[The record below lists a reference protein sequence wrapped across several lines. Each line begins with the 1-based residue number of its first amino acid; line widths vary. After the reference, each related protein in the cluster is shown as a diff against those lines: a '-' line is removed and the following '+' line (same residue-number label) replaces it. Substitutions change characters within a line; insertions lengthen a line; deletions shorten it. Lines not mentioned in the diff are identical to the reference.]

1 MEQSHQRASRAYQF
15 HPARPAIID
24 LFNLYLGR
32 SARQKTDDSIRDP
45 PNKTQKR
52 VTALNRELPPGNE
65 RFLLDFEQ
73 LQNQFSDQEQLRAVT
88 ESVLISLVIQ
98 CSSHAPRAEFL
109 LFALRSLCSIGYIQW
124 DTFLPSLLSSV
135 SSAEL
140 SSGQGSQP
148 VTSVSSTT
156 VSQSG
161 MLTTSGTVPNS
172 SNFQS
177 LNPTSPMPSVNG
189 IGSPAQSAAE
199 PSSFATLSPVKSSDF
214 TGTGQ
219 QSRTRLNMSTRD
231 NAISSL
237 RQLCCKIV
245 LTGLQSNLKPV
256 THADIFYHMLNWLIN
271 WDQRQQGTDE
281 FDGAKSWKPDK
292 ALVEWLRSCLDVI
305 WLLVEDDKCRVPFYE
320 LLRSGLQFIENIPD
334 DEALFTL
341 ILEIHRRRDMMAMH
355 MQMLDQHL
363 HCPTFGTQRLLS
375 QATTNIAGEAVTNM
389 RYSPIT
395 YPSVLGEPLHGEDLA
410 SSIQRGSLDWER
422 ALRCIRH
429 ALRNTPSPDWWKR
442 VLLVAPCHR
451 VHAQG
456 PTSGAVFTSEM
467 ICEATIDRIVELL
480 KLTNSGNTL
489 KRYILVFVNTYF
501 LCDLKTVHLPVLYSL
516 LFANF
521 CCYVHCTTCSCDGWV
536 HFILDGF
543 NGILKMLGITE
554 THCFSLFAC
563 GNRQG
568 SLHSVKKRVVLC
580 NKRIKFTSILQ
591 ANFILLDLCV
601 AEINCW
607 QEWLVFSDIFF
618 FLMKSG
624 CIDFVEFVDKLVSR
638 LAESDQHIL
647 RTNHVTWLLAQ
658 IIRVEL
664 VMAALNTDS
673 RKVETTR
680 KILSF
685 HKEDRSSD
693 PNNPQSILLDFIS
706 SCQNLRIWSLNTS
719 TREYLNNEQLQKG
732 KQIDEWWRQVSKGER
747 MMDYMNLDDRSIGM
761 FWVVSYTMA
770 QPACE
775 TVMTWLTSA
784 GVTELLPGP
793 NLQSNERLMVMR
805 EVNPVPISL
814 LSGFSINLC
823 LKLAF
828 QMEDSMFSGQ
838 VVPNIA
844 MVETYAR
851 LLLIAPHSL
860 FRSHL
865 SHLTQR
871 NPSTLSKPG
880 ASLLVL
886 EILNY
891 RLLSLYRYQG
901 KSKNLMYDVTKI
913 IATLKGKRGD
923 HRIFRLAENLCM
935 NLILSLRDFFIVKK
949 EGKGPTEFTET
960 LNRITIVTLAIII
973 KTRGIA
979 EAEHLLYLQT
989 MLEQILA
996 TSQHTWSEKTLRY
1009 FPSILRD
1016 ALIGRMDKRGLSI
1029 QAWQQAETT
1038 VINQCTQLL
1047 SPSADP
1053 TYVMTYISHSFPQHR
1068 QYLCAGAWILMHG
1081 HPENIN
1087 SANLGRVLRE
1097 FSPEEVT
1104 ANIYTMVDVFLHHI
1118 LLEVQHGHS
1127 LQDLLLKACANLAFF
1142 VWTHEL
1148 LPLDILLLALIDRD
1162 DDPHALRIVINLLE
1176 RQELQQ
1182 RIKFYLTNRGRP
1194 EHWLFS
1200 GTFKRVEL
1208 QKALGTHLS
1217 WKERYPT
1224 FFDDIATRLLPV
1236 IPLIIYRL
1244 IENDA
1249 ADAADRV
1256 LQLYST
1262 FLHYHPL
1269 NFTFVRD
1276 ILAYFYGHLPGKL
1289 ILRILNVLDV
1299 KKIPFSESFPQ
1310 HINSSSAA
1318 MCPPLDYFATLLL
1331 GLVNN
1336 VIPPLNNSKCG
1347 TMGDA
1352 SNNIMRAPQNKSP
1365 TSQSGPTNASEGQK
1379 AFYQIQDPGT
1389 HTQLILETAIIEILS
1404 LPVSASQIVSSLVQI
1419 VVHIQ
1424 PTLIQSSHGL
1434 HAAPSSVG
1442 QGSVLPTSPSG
1453 GSTDSLSASR
1463 STPSV
1468 SGINPSN
1475 FVSRSGYTCQQLSC
1489 LLIQACGLLLAQLPP
1504 EFHVQLYIEA
1514 SRVIKESWWLTDGKR
1529 SLGELDSAVGYAL
1542 LDPTWAAQDNTSTAI
1557 GNIVALLHSFFSNL
1571 PQEWLEGTHLII
1583 KHLRP
1588 VTSVAVLRIAFR
1600 IMGPLLPRLA
1610 NAHTLFNKSLSL
1622 LLNIMVDVFG
1632 KNAQPSTPVEASEI
1646 ADLIDFLHHVV
1657 HYEGQGGPVQAT
1669 SRPRPEVLA
1678 LCGRALENLRPDVQ
1692 HLLSHLK
1699 TDLNSSIYAATH
1711 PKLVPNPS

>member
-1 MEQSHQRASRAYQF
+1 MEQNQRASRAFQF
-15 HPARPAIID
+15 HPARPAILD

-32 SARQKTDDSIRDP
+32 SARQKAEESIREP

-52 VTALNRELPPGNE
+52 VTALNRELPPRNE
-65 RFLLDFEQ
+65 QFLLDFEQ
-73 LQNQFSDQEQLRAVT
+73 LQSQFPDQEQLRAVT
-88 ESVLISLVIQ
+88 ESILISLVMQ
-98 CSSHAPRAEFL
+98 CSGHAPRAEFL
-109 LFALRSLCSIGYIQW
+109 LFALRSLCSIGYIRW

-135 SSAEL
+135 SSAEI
-140 SSGQGSQP
+140 SIAQGSQSVP
-148 VTSVSSTT
+148 AVSSTSL
-156 VSQSG
+156 SQSG
-161 MLTTSGTVPNS
+161 MLPS
-172 SNFQS
+172 SNTIPISSTFQS
-177 LNPTSPMPSVNG
+177 SNPASPMPSVHG
-189 IGSPAQSAAE
+189 IGSPAQSAIE
-199 PSSFATLSPVKSSDF
+199 PSSGAALSPMKSSDV
-214 TGTGQ
+214 TCTGQ
-219 QSRTRLNMSTRD
+219 QSTTRTNLLIRD

-237 RQLCCKIV
+237 RQLCCKII

-256 THADIFYHMLNWLIN
+256 THADIFHHVLNWLVN
-271 WDQRQQGTDE
+271 WDQRQLGSDE
-281 FDGAKSWKPDK
+281 FDGAKCWKPDK
-292 ALVEWLRSCLDVI
+292 ALIEWLHICLDVI

-375 QATTNIAGEAVTNM
+375 QATTNVSSEAVSNM

-410 SSIQRGSLDWER
+410 ASIQRGNLDWER

-429 ALRNTPSPDWWKR
+429 ALRATPSTDWWKH
-442 VLLVAPCHR
+442 VLLVAPCYRPHS
-451 VHAQG
+451 QG
-456 PTSGAVFTSEM
+456 PTPGAVFTSEM

-480 KLTNSGNTL
+480 KLTNS
-489 KRYILVFVNTYF
+489 
-501 LCDLKTVHLPVLYSL
+501 
-516 LFANF
+516 
-521 CCYVHCTTCSCDGWV
+521 
-536 HFILDGF
+536 
-543 NGILKMLGITE
+543 
-554 THCFSLFAC
+554 
-563 GNRQG
+563 
-568 SLHSVKKRVVLC
+568 
-580 NKRIKFTSILQ
+580 
-591 ANFILLDLCV
+591 
-601 AEINCW
+601 EINCW

-618 FLMKSG
+618 FLMKIG
-624 CIDFVEFVDKLVSR
+624 CIDFVDFVDKLVLR
-638 LAESDQHIL
+638 FAEGDQNIL

-658 IIRVEL
+658 IIRLEL
-664 VMAALNTDS
+664 VINALNTDS

-732 KQIDEWWRQVSKGER
+732 KQIDEWWRQVSKGDR

-775 TVMTWLTSA
+775 TVMNWLNSA
-784 GVTELLPGP
+784 GVQELLPGS
-793 NLQSNERLMVMR
+793 NLQSTERLMVMR
-805 EVNPVPISL
+805 EVSPLPISL

-823 LKLAF
+823 LKLAY
-828 QMEDSMFSGQ
+828 QMEESMFLGQ

-844 MVETYAR
+844 MVETYVR
-851 LLLIAPHSL
+851 LLLLAPHSM

-865 SHLTQR
+865 SHLSQR
-871 NPSTLSKPG
+871 NPAILKQPG
-880 ASLLVL
+880 PSLLVL

-901 KSKNLMYDVTKI
+901 KSKILMYDITKI
-913 IATLKGKRGD
+913 ISTLKGKRGD

-935 NLILSLRDFFIVKK
+935 NLIFSLREFFFVKK

-960 LNRITIVTLAIII
+960 LNRITITTLAIII

-979 EAEHLLYLQT
+979 EADQMLYLPN
-989 MLEQILA
+989 MLEQILSI
-996 TSQHTWSEKTLRY
+996 SQHTWSEKTLRY

-1016 ALIGRMDKRGLSI
+1016 ALNGRMDTRGLAI
-1029 QAWQQAETT
+1029 QKWQQSETT
-1038 VINQCTQLL
+1038 VIKQCTQLL

-1053 TYVMTYISHSFPQHR
+1053 TYAMTYISHSFPMHR
-1068 QYLCAGAWILMHG
+1068 DYLCAGAWVLMHG
-1081 HPENIN
+1081 HPESIN
-1087 SANLGRVLRE
+1087 SANLGCVLRE

-1104 ANIYTMVDVFLHHI
+1104 ANIYKMVDVLLHHI
-1118 LLEVQHGHS
+1118 HLELQHGHS
-1127 LQDLLLKACANLAFF
+1127 LQELILKASTNLAYF
-1142 VWTHEL
+1142 VWTNEL

-1162 DDPHALRIVINLLE
+1162 DDPHALRIVISLLE

-1182 RIKFYLTNRGRP
+1182 RVKFYLMNRGPP
-1194 EHWLFS
+1194 EHWLAS
-1200 GTFKRVEL
+1200 GMFKRVEL
-1208 QKALGTHLS
+1208 QKALGNHLS
-1217 WKERYPT
+1217 WKERHPT
-1224 FFDDIATRLLPV
+1224 FFDDITARLLPV

-1249 ADAADRV
+1249 TDFADRV
-1256 LQLYST
+1256 LQLFST
-1262 FLHYHPL
+1262 FLHYYPL

-1289 ILRILNVLDV
+1289 ILRILNVLDL

-1310 HINSSSAA
+1310 HINSSNAA
-1318 MCPPLDYFATLLL
+1318 ICPPLDYFATLLL
-1331 GLVNN
+1331 GIVNN
-1336 VIPPLNNSKCG
+1336 VIPPLNNSSK
-1347 TMGDA
+1347 TVSLGDA
-1352 SNNIMRAPQNKSP
+1352 SSNSLRAHKNSA
-1365 TSQSGPTNASEGQK
+1365 TSQPGPTNASEGQK
-1379 AFYQIQDPGT
+1379 VFYQIQDPGT
-1389 HTQLILETAIIEILS
+1389 HTQLMLETAVIEILS

-1424 PTLIQSSHGL
+1424 PTLIQSSNGL
-1434 HAAPSSVG
+1434 HGAPNGVG

-1453 GSTDSLSASR
+1453 GSTDSLNASR
-1463 STPSV
+1463 PTPSV
-1468 SGINPSN
+1468 SGINTSN

-1489 LLIQACGLLLAQLPP
+1489 LLIQACGLLLAQLPTD
-1504 EFHVQLYIEA
+1504 FHIQLYMEA
-1514 SRVIKESWWLTDGKR
+1514 SRLIKESWWLTDGKR

-1571 PQEWLEGTHLII
+1571 PQEWLEGTNLII

-1588 VTSVAVLRIAFR
+1588 VTSVAVLRIVFR

-1610 NAHTLFNKSLSL
+1610 NAHALFNKTLSL

-1632 KNAQPSTPVEASEI
+1632 KNSQLSTPVEASDI

-1657 HYEGQGGPVQAT
+1657 HYEGQGGPVQAN
-1669 SRPRPEVLA
+1669 SKPRYEVLA

-1699 TDLNSSIYAATH
+1699 TDINSSIYAATH
-1711 PKLVPNPS
+1711 PKPVQNPL

>member
-1 MEQSHQRASRAYQF
+1 MFRAPSVPTQSNPNMEQNHQRASRAFQF

-32 SARQKTDDSIRDP
+32 TAHQSDDSIREP

-52 VTALNRELPPGNE
+52 VTAINSELPPRNE
-65 RFLLDFEQ
+65 QFLLDFEQ
-73 LQNQFSDQEQLRAVT
+73 LQSQFSDQEQLRAAT
-88 ESVLISLVIQ
+88 ESVFISLVIQ
-98 CSSHAPRAEFL
+98 CSGHAPRAEFL
-109 LFALRSLCSIGYIQW
+109 LFALRSLCSIGYIHW

-135 SSAEL
+135 SSAEI
-140 SSGQGSQP
+140 STGQGGQP
-148 VTSVSSTT
+148 APAVSSTT
-156 VSQSG
+156 LSQLPSS
-161 MLTTSGTVPNS
+161 TTIPNS

-177 LNPTSPMPSVNG
+177 SNPASPLPSVHG
-189 IGSPAQSAAE
+189 IGSPAQSATE
-199 PSSFATLSPVKSSDF
+199 PSSCVTLSPVKSSDISNPGPQST
-214 TGTGQ
+214 TGV
-219 QSRTRLNMSTRD
+219 NMSTRD

-237 RQLCCKIV
+237 RQLCCKII
-245 LTGLQSNLKPV
+245 LNGLESNLKPV
-256 THADIFYHMLNWLIN
+256 THADIFYHMLSWLVN
-271 WDQRQQGTDE
+271 WDQRQQGIDE
-281 FDGAKSWKPDK
+281 IDGQKSWKPDK
-292 ALVEWLRSCLDVI
+292 ALIEWLHSCLDVI

-341 ILEIHRRRDMMAMH
+341 ILAIHRRRDMMAMH

-363 HCPTFGTQRLLS
+363 HCPTFGTSRFLS
-375 QATTNIAGEAVTNM
+375 QGTTNIAGEGVTNM

-410 SSIQRGSLDWER
+410 TSIQRGSLDWER

-442 VLLVAPCHR
+442 VLLVAPCYR
-451 VHAQG
+451 LHAQG
-456 PTSGAVFTSEM
+456 PTAGAVFTYEM

-480 KLTNSGNTL
+480 KLTNSEL
-489 KRYILVFVNTYF
+489 
-501 LCDLKTVHLPVLYSL
+501 
-516 LFANF
+516 
-521 CCYVHCTTCSCDGWV
+521 
-536 HFILDGF
+536 
-543 NGILKMLGITE
+543 
-554 THCFSLFAC
+554 
-563 GNRQG
+563 
-568 SLHSVKKRVVLC
+568 
-580 NKRIKFTSILQ
+580 
-591 ANFILLDLCV
+591 
-601 AEINCW
+601 NCW

-624 CIDFVEFVDKLVSR
+624 CIDFVDFVDKLVLR
-638 LAESDQHIL
+638 LAEGDHPIL

-664 VMAALNTDS
+664 VMNALNTDS
-673 RKVETTR
+673 RKAETTR

-693 PNNPQSILLDFIS
+693 PNNPQTILLDFIS

-747 MMDYMNLDDRSIGM
+747 IMDYMNLDDRSIGM

-775 TVMTWLTSA
+775 LVMNWLTSV
-784 GVTELLPGP
+784 GVTELLPGS
-793 NLQSNERLMVMR
+793 NLPTTERLMVMR
-805 EVNPVPISL
+805 EVSPVPISL

-871 NPSTLSKPG
+871 NPATLSKPG

-886 EILNY
+886 ELLNY

-913 IATLKGKRGD
+913 ISTLKGKRGD
-923 HRIFRLAENLCM
+923 HRVFRLAENLCM

-960 LNRITIVTLAIII
+960 LNRITIITLAIII

-1009 FPSILRD
+1009 FPAILRE
-1016 ALIGRMDKRGLSI
+1016 ALIGRMDKRGLAI

-1047 SPSADP
+1047 SPPADP
-1053 TYVMTYISHSFPQHR
+1053 SYVMTYISHSFPQHR

-1081 HPENIN
+1081 HTENIN

-1104 ANIYTMVDVFLHHI
+1104 ANIYTMVDVLLHHI
-1118 LLEVQHGHS
+1118 HMELQHGHS
-1127 LQDLLLKACANLAFF
+1127 LQDLILKACTNLAFF
-1142 VWTHEL
+1142 IWTHEL

-1162 DDPHALRIVINLLE
+1162 DDPHALPIVINLLE
-1176 RQELQQ
+1176 RPELQQ
-1182 RIKFYLTNRGRP
+1182 RVKFYIATRSRP
-1194 EHWLFS
+1194 EHWLLS
-1200 GTFKRVEL
+1200 GVFKRVEL
-1208 QKALGTHLS
+1208 QKALGNHLS

-1224 FFDDIATRLLPV
+1224 FFDDIAARLLPV

-1249 ADAADRV
+1249 TDAADRV
-1256 LQLYST
+1256 LQSYST
-1262 FLHYHPL
+1262 FLHYYPL

-1289 ILRILNVLDV
+1289 ILRILNVLDI

-1310 HINSSSAA
+1310 HINSSNAS

-1336 VIPPLNNSKCG
+1336 VIPPLTNSKG
-1347 TMGDA
+1347 GPMGDA
-1352 SNNIMRAPQNKSP
+1352 SNNTSRAPHNKTP
-1365 TSQSGPTNASEGQK
+1365 ATSQSGLTNASEGQK

-1389 HTQLILETAIIEILS
+1389 YTQLILETAVIEILS

-1434 HAAPSSVG
+1434 YGAPNGVG
-1442 QGSVLPTSPSG
+1442 QSSVLPTSPSG
-1453 GSTDSLSASR
+1453 GSADSMSASR

-1504 EFHVQLYIEA
+1504 EFHVQLYMEA

-1588 VTSVAVLRIAFR
+1588 VSSVAVLRIVFR

-1610 NAHTLFNKSLSL
+1610 NAHNLFNKSLSH

-1632 KNAQPSTPVEASEI
+1632 RNSQPSTPVEASEI

-1657 HYEGQGGPVQAT
+1657 HYEGQGGPVQAN
-1669 SRPRPEVLA
+1669 SKPRPEVLA
-1678 LCGRALENLRPDVQ
+1678 VCGRALENLRQDVH

-1699 TDLNSSIYAATH
+1699 TDANSSIYAATH
-1711 PKLVPNPS
+1711 PKLLQNPL